1 MIQKPTHQRPAPKP
15 PRPAATR
22 PAVGREAKAASLDE
36 TAAEQRREEEK
47 RQLLARRRKWYW
59 VLLAAGAVL
68 LIAATI
74 LAMTGWLDDTE
85 RRMFALINHAYLPDW
100 VAEQVAKP
108 VSNAAWGM
116 VFLVV
121 ALLIVPKF
129 RLLAW
134 QYAVAAGSSYV
145 FVFII
150 EHIVDRARP
159 VALSMYDAVLRAS
172 QDGPGFPSG
181 HVAVVTALV
190 LTAWPYIAWPWR
202 IVLAAFVVAEA
213 WSRIFLG
220 VHAPLDVV
228 GGLAAA
234 MVVVAV
240 IHLLPAK
247 IRKIFKLAA

>member
-1 MIQKPTHQRPAPKP
+1 MQKRTQERPSPKL
-15 PRPAATR
+15 PRPETKR
-22 PAVGREAKAASLDE
+22 PVARREAEAAVGDSA
-36 TAAEQRREEEK
+36 AAEEK
-47 RQLLARRRKWYW
+47 LRAIARRRKWYW
-59 VLLAAGAVL
+59 VLLAVGSVL
-68 LIAATI
+68 LVAAVI
-74 LAMTGWLDDTE
+74 LAMTGWLDDAE
-85 RRMFALINHAYLPDW
+85 RQIFAFINHAYLPNW

-116 VFLVV
+116 VFLVA

-134 QYAVAAGSSYV
+134 QYAVAAGSSYAA
-145 FVFII
+145 VFII

-159 VALSMYDAVLRAS
+159 IGLPMYDAILRAS

-202 IVLAAFVVAEA
+202 IVLAAFVAAEA
-213 WSRIFLG
+213 WSRLFLG

-247 IRKIFKLAA
+247 IRRIFKLAA